1 MDEQND
7 KNLREAL
14 RRREAKRPKRQ
25 VPVDFCDKV
34 MAEVQPRRRR
44 WPRLA
49 AVASVAAAVVVAA
62 LLLWPKA
69 EPAPALV
76 AETGIVAPAVA
87 KQPAAT
93 HVPVVADLQV
103 PNPAPRK
110 HRRKPAKEI
119 PDTLGSGIWQSER
132 NVLMALQVLS
142 ECEAVIEKEERAVRN
157 VLVETSY
164 NTLPQP
170 GTQLVVCENGDYQI
184 VASNEQN
191 IIEI

>member
-1 MDEQND
+1 MNEQND

-69 EPAPALV
+69 EPASALV

-87 KQPAAT
+87 KQSATT
-93 HVPVVADLQV
+93 HVPVAADLQV
-103 PNPAPRK
+103 PKPALRK

-119 PDTLGSGIWQSER
+119 PDTLGAGIWQSER

-142 ECEAVIEKEERAVRN
+142 ECEAVIEKEELAVRN
-157 VLVETSY
+157 ALVETSY

-191 IIEI
+191 IIDI

>member
-1 MDEQND
+1 MNEQND

-25 VPVDFCDKV
+25 VPADFCDKV

-44 WPRLA
+44 WPRLV

-87 KQPAAT
+87 KQSATT
-93 HVPVVADLQV
+93 HVPVAADLQV
-103 PNPAPRK
+103 HNPAPRK
-110 HRRKPAKEI
+110 QRRKPAKEI
-119 PDTLGSGIWQSER
+119 PDTLGSSIWQSER

-142 ECEAVIEKEERAVRN
+142 ECEAVIEKEELAVRN
-157 VLVETSY
+157 ALVETSY

>member
-1 MDEQND
+1 MNEQND

-25 VPVDFCDKV
+25 VPADFCDKV

-87 KQPAAT
+87 KQPTAT
-93 HVPVVADLQV
+93 DIPVVADLQV
-103 PNPAPRK
+103 PKPAPRK

-119 PDTLGSGIWQSER
+119 PDTLGAGIWQSER

-142 ECEAVIEKEERAVRN
+142 ECEAVIEKEELAVRN
-157 VLVETSY
+157 ALVETSY

>member
-1 MDEQND
+1 MNEQND

-25 VPVDFCDKV
+25 VPADFCDKV

-69 EPAPALV
+69 EPVPALV

-87 KQPAAT
+87 KQPATT
-93 HVPVVADLQV
+93 HVPVAADLQV

>member
-1 MDEQND
+1 MNEQND

-25 VPVDFCDKV
+25 VPADFCGKV

-49 AVASVAAAVVVAA
+49 AVASVAAAVVAA

-76 AETGIVAPAVA
+76 AETGIVAPAVT
-87 KQPAAT
+87 KQPTAT
-93 HVPVVADLQV
+93 DIPVVADLQV
-103 PNPAPRK
+103 PNPAPGK

-142 ECEAVIEKEERAVRN
+142 ECEAVIEKEELAVRN
-157 VLVETSY
+157 ALVETSY

>member
-14 RRREAKRPKRQ
+14 RRREAKRPKLQ
-25 VPVDFCDKV
+25 VPADFCDKV

-87 KQPAAT
+87 KQSTAT

-110 HRRKPAKEI
+110 QQRKPAKEI
-119 PDTLGSGIWQSER
+119 PDTLGSSIWQSER

-142 ECEAVIEKEERAVRN
+142 ECEAVIEKEELAVRN
-157 VLVETSY
+157 ALVETSY

>member
-1 MDEQND
+1 MNEQND

-25 VPVDFCDKV
+25 VPADFCDKV

-76 AETGIVAPAVA
+76 AETGIVAPAVT
-87 KQPAAT
+87 KQPTAT
-93 HVPVVADLQV
+93 DIPVVADLQV
-103 PNPAPRK
+103 PNPAPGK

-142 ECEAVIEKEERAVRN
+142 ECEAVIEKEELAVRN
-157 VLVETSY
+157 ALVETSY

>member
-14 RRREAKRPKRQ
+14 RRREAKRPKRL
-25 VPVDFCDKV
+25 VPADFCDKV

-69 EPAPALV
+69 EPVPALV

-87 KQPAAT
+87 KQPATT
-93 HVPVVADLQV
+93 HVPVAADLQV

-119 PDTLGSGIWQSER
+119 PDTLGAGIWQSER

-142 ECEAVIEKEERAVRN
+142 ECEAVIEKEELAVRN
-157 VLVETSY
+157 ALVETSY

>member
-1 MDEQND
+1 MNEQND

-25 VPVDFCDKV
+25 VPADFCDKV

-69 EPAPALV
+69 EPASALV

-87 KQPAAT
+87 KQSATT
-93 HVPVVADLQV
+93 HVPVAADLQV
-103 PNPAPRK
+103 PKPAPRK

-119 PDTLGSGIWQSER
+119 PDTLGAGIWQSER

>member
-1 MDEQND
+1 MNEQND

-25 VPVDFCDKV
+25 VPADFCDKV

-69 EPAPALV
+69 EPVPALV

-87 KQPAAT
+87 KQPATT
-93 HVPVVADLQV
+93 HVPVAADLQV

-142 ECEAVIEKEERAVRN
+142 ECEAVIEKEELAVRN
-157 VLVETSY
+157 ALVETSY

>member
-1 MDEQND
+1 MNEQND

-25 VPVDFCDKV
+25 VPADFCDKV

-49 AVASVAAAVVVAA
+49 AVASVAVAVVVAA

-87 KQPAAT
+87 KQSATT
-93 HVPVVADLQV
+93 HVPVAADLQV
-103 PNPAPRK
+103 HNPAPRK

-119 PDTLGSGIWQSER
+119 PDTLGAGIWQSER

-142 ECEAVIEKEERAVRN
+142 ECEAVIEKEELAVRN
-157 VLVETSY
+157 ALVETSY